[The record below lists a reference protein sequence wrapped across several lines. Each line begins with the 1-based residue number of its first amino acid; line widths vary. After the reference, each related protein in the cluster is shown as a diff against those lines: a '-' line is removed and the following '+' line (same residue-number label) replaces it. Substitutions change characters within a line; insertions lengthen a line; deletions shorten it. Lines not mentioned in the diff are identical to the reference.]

1 MRHPRV
7 PEETGL
13 LTIVSREKTMTT
25 ELFLTSEASF
35 VLAAVATLAPH
46 ALTCALQHASAEVR
60 DDKNFVLAVFDAHPG
75 QCVRVLREVATRL
88 RADKELILAAVALDG
103 GALRYAS
110 AELKGDA
117 EVTAAAAAQNGYVL
131 DIKALTLAKGYGLPR
146 SIVRNLRDQIYE
158 KRKTAALEIEQI
170 FKDMSYPL
178 SSTYPS
184 SGYDMAGIEAVL
196 KCASANSTAYG
207 GASIHP
213 SASAACSSPLL
224 LPAAV
229 SSSPPP

>member
-1 MRHPRV
+1 
-7 PEETGL
+7 
-13 LTIVSREKTMTT
+13 MTT

-146 SIVRNLRDQIYE
+146 YLGIIYLCMGAVHG
-158 KRKTAALEIEQI
+158 RV
-170 FKDMSYPL
+170 
-178 SSTYPS
+178 
-184 SGYDMAGIEAVL
+184 EAVAVPACHTKTRL
-196 KCASANSTAYG
+196 CAAG
-207 GASIHP
+207 
-213 SASAACSSPLL
+213 PLL
-224 LPAAV
+224 RWCC
-229 SSSPPP
+229 